1 MHNNRIRL
9 ALEERLN
16 RPVSDAMM
24 KYLTELGYIDDV
36 KWDLKDIND
45 LADIVRSIKRA
56 AGDSAGGIKNPDM
69 LSSGNISKESIP
81 TARLRS
87 QALSILL
94 AKEAEKEPEVQAFR
108 QEVLGGNLLDVHL
121 VESWV
126 RSQAESDGPETIW
139 LRVPVRYDSE
149 GRITTRSISGA
160 GNSSWGLEMKKVVP
174 GDVKPEEI
182 LGDVEVR
189 YIEYS
194 VPGGEWAKLQG
205 TASGGVLERLWR
217 ISRFPLASNYP
228 WTTAQATMFVLT
240 GLYPE
245 VSGIEA
251 QSVMPKPVKAATR
264 ISLVIDPTVT
274 PDEVRDEYHRLR
286 QQVLVGRYK
295 TRSDK
300 HLRLA
305 AFIAERPDTESWQD
319 RMLAWNK
326 AYPESGFKGY
336 EYSRRSNF
344 TRDARRVCQDLLNPA
359 YRFSWA
365 QLDPD
370 TTRLLSGDGG

>member
-16 RPVSDAMM
+16 RPVSDELMGFLM
-24 KYLTELGYIDDV
+24 KRGYIEDV
-36 KWDLKDIND
+36 EVDAMDVNE
-45 LADIVRSIKRA
+45 LADVARDIIK
-56 AGDSAGGIKNPDM
+56 AGGGVAGGREAPRM
-69 LSSGNISKESIP
+69 LRRGNGSKEPSP
-81 TARLRS
+81 TPLLRS
-87 QALSILL
+87 QALSVLL
-94 AKEAEKEPEVQAFR
+94 GKEAEKEPEVQAFR

-126 RSQAESDGPETIW
+126 TSQAALDGPETIW
-139 LRVPVRYDSE
+139 LKVPVEYAADGSITSQSVSGGGSGSWRLE
-149 GRITTRSISGA
+149 GKES
-160 GNSSWGLEMKKVVP
+160 V
-174 GDVKPEEI
+174 
-182 LGDVEVR
+182 LGDIEVR
-189 YIEYS
+189 YVEYS
-194 VPGGEWAKLQG
+194 VPGGEWLKLQA

-217 ISRFPLASNYP
+217 ISRFPLALNYP
-228 WTTAQATMFVLT
+228 WTSAQGSMFVLT

-245 VSGIEA
+245 LRGIEP
-251 QSVMPKPVKAATR
+251 QSMMPRSVKAATR
-264 ISLVIDPTVT
+264 ITLVIDPTVT

-286 QQVLVGRYK
+286 QQILVGRYK

-326 AYPESGFKGY
+326 AYPESGFDGY
-336 EYSRRSNF
+336 EYSHRSNF
-344 TRDARRVCQDLLNPA
+344 TRDARRVCQDLLDPA

-365 QLDPD
+365 QVDPD
-370 TTRLLSGDGG
+370 SARFLSGDGG